1 MTSTA
6 AAVEAK
12 PEAPQKKPKLL
23 VIDDEV
29 SLGQSLSRVFSRRGY
44 EVIVEAAP
52 LEGVIAAQQHTPD
65 VVLLDLRLPN
75 VSGVDVLK
83 DLKARTPDLQV
94 VMMTGDAD
102 VPTALASIRNGA
114 YDYLMKPFDDVN
126 GVVNVVRKA
135 YEHKQVLDRNRQLEQ
150 LVQGRSEVGFIGDS
164 PRMREISALVQRV
177 GPSKTTVL
185 IQGESGTGK
194 ELVARGIHSCSE
206 RRSRPFV
213 AVNCAA
219 MTETL
224 LESELFGH
232 VRGAFTGAQQAKRGL
247 FEAASG
253 GTLFLDEIGDM
264 PMSTQVHLL
273 RALQIGE
280 IRPVGSTETI
290 KVDVRVVAA
299 TNVDLRQAI
308 ESQRF
313 REDLYY
319 RLNVINL
326 VVPPLRE
333 RPSDIPP
340 LAYHFLRTAASR
352 ASKRVDRIDSRA
364 MTALVSCR
372 WPGNVRE
379 LENTMERAVVLAQ
392 GIEIGIDDL
401 PPQVSQALGGAE
413 SDMLTL
419 SNMPYVQAKRLA
431 LGAFNRSYLKGLLA
445 KAQNN
450 VTAAAN
456 LAGLDRSNFRRL
468 LKQFA
473 VAPKRDKGGP
483 VDPIGAP
490 ELTPP
495 EDDDADAG
503 IGDDDE
509 LGVVA

>member
-1 MTSTA
+1 
-6 AAVEAK
+6 
-12 PEAPQKKPKLL
+12 
-23 VIDDEV
+23 
-29 SLGQSLSRVFSRRGY
+29 LSRVFTRKGY
-44 EVIVEAAP
+44 EVFVETDP
-52 LEGVIAAQQHTPD
+52 LEGVLAAQQRQPD

-75 VSGVDVLK
+75 VSGIDVLK
-83 DLKARTPDLQV
+83 ELKGKLPDLQV

-102 VPTALASIRNGA
+102 VPTALAALRNGA

-135 YEHKQVLDRNRQLEQ
+135 CEHKQVLDRNRQLEQ
-150 LVQGRSEVGFIGDS
+150 MVLSRNEVGFIGDS
-164 PRMREISALVQRV
+164 PRMREIATLVQRV
-177 GPSKTTVL
+177 GPSKSTVL
-185 IQGESGTGK
+185 VQGESGTGK
-194 ELVARGIHSCSE
+194 ELVARAIHSCSE
-206 RRSRPFV
+206 RRNKPFI

-232 VRGAFTGAQQAKRGL
+232 VKGAFTGAQGAKRGL
-247 FEAASG
+247 FEAAGG

-273 RALQIGE
+273 RALQLGE

-299 TNVDLRQAI
+299 TNVDLRKAI
-308 ESQRF
+308 EQGRF
-313 REDLYY
+313 REDLFY

-340 LAYHFLRTAASR
+340 LAYHFLRAAAER
-352 ASKRVDRIDSRA
+352 AGKRLDRIDSRA

-379 LENTMERAVVLAQ
+379 LENTLERAVVLAQ
-392 GIEIGIDDL
+392 GSEVTLGDL
-401 PPQVSQALGGAE
+401 PPHVASALGGAE
-413 SDMLTL
+413 GDALTL
-419 SNMPYVQAKRLA
+419 SGMPYVQAKRLA
-431 LGAFNRSYLKGLLA
+431 LGAFNRSYLKGLLS
-445 KAQNN
+445 KVNGN
-450 VTAAAN
+450 VTAAAS

-473 VAPKRDKGGP
+473 VAPRRDGVAGDMP
-483 VDPIGAP
+483 A
-490 ELTPP
+490 EL
-495 EDDDADAG
+495 ADAMD
-503 IGDDDE
+503 IDGDD
-509 LGVVA
+509 LAAASGRI